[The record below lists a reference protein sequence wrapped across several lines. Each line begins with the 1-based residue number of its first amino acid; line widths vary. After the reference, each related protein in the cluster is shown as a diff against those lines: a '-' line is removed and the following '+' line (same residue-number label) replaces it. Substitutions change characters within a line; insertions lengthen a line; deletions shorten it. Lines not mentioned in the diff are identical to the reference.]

1 MIQIHFVRYISSKS
15 SYFCKAI
22 SVRPVM
28 KLILVAELF
37 AATAFRPIYPHLQVV
52 QSPSH
57 CGK

>member
-1 MIQIHFVRYISSKS
+1 
-15 SYFCKAI
+15 
-22 SVRPVM
+22 M